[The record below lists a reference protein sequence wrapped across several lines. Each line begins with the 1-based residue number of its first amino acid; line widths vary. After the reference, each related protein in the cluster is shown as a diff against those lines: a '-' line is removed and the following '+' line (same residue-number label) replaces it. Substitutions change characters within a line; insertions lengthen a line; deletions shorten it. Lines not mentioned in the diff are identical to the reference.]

1 MKLRYSHRAMCSYLE
16 KEIIKQ
22 DHHEICR
29 MYKQLKL
36 DPVSNNLNFS
46 KGITFDPTINFASAY

>member
-16 KEIIKQ
+16 QEITKQ

-29 MYKQLKL
+29 IYKQLIF
-36 DPVSNNLNFS
+36 DPVGNNLNCS
-46 KGITFDPTINFASAY
+46 EDITFDPTTNFASAY